1 MQGYRLLPNKA
12 DHFVDGTI
20 TGFGQAILVS
30 AFLQEIDLKNGN
42 IGVDEN
48 NRVIKID
55 GDQCLASVLGVKE
68 TFDLTPKV
76 IAELPYPHDFYAS
89 HWLDLIRYKDKNTGL
104 YDTLFRSGI
113 VPNERDSMK
122 NSNLFRAEVNQAMLK
137 ICLLPDEYIEKFVA
151 TYMLP
156 DGQEYVK
163 NIKWKGKIGGI
174 EERNYVDFI
183 KHRRDVL
190 MESAL
195 KNESFINYLLGSEA
209 QEDAISFIEHIR
221 DFRAGGEPIL
231 SESQAVTESINSV
244 IKDLKTGATLAS
256 LTQLGLNLDSL
267 SIALRQQEEI
277 DTKLLSLGG
286 KVDLLLNNIEQLE
299 VVDQYTK
306 SELELNTIYNSYV
319 QLKKQQILPLSEPSY
334 IDLFQSDQTR
344 RRSNEVVFKIFLKES
359 VTPVLGKCIV
369 ALQKNN
375 LEQLE
380 QLLKEFPK
388 KIDWPDN
395 INIPEAAVAKE
406 RMNMI
411 KRIVENKVIIEA
423 KILPVLEQSRGFLE
437 TKDLSSAQRIINT
450 LPSDEII
457 NSMIINGDLKEQI
470 IETKKELLVNIAE
483 LIQENKTKNDQVSL
497 LVEITKQVTALE
509 KNYQLDLTQL
519 EVHLN
524 ALDHCLKAIEI
535 LKAQINEPSNKH
547 KVPAISDLHDLESRL
562 KKIAE
567 NLSTKAEITS
577 LHVDEKL
584 AINPSTL
591 RADPKEELDTTLAET
606 KYSEIKF
613 EPKNKAS
620 FPDNIQKEGADILEN
635 KPTLPNEVKVRI
647 NIMRIP
653 RNEREENILAVYSV
667 LNNNDLIRNQDGS
680 IPNIIKEIQDIVGK
694 LDPSK
699 EEEIANAILVI
710 KGKII
715 HSGESGST
723 ENVSD
728 IINAFSKPGCCD
740 FKKIRAELAE
750 NPSMNDIM
758 NPIRWNISG
767 NN

>member
-1 MQGYRLLPNKA
+1 M
-12 DHFVDGTI
+12 
-20 TGFGQAILVS
+20 
-30 AFLQEIDLKNGN
+30 
-42 IGVDEN
+42 
-48 NRVIKID
+48 
-55 GDQCLASVLGVKE
+55 
-68 TFDLTPKV
+68 
-76 IAELPYPHDFYAS
+76 
-89 HWLDLIRYKDKNTGL
+89 
-104 YDTLFRSGI
+104 
-113 VPNERDSMK
+113 
-122 NSNLFRAEVNQAMLK
+122 
-137 ICLLPDEYIEKFVA
+137 
-151 TYMLP
+151 
-156 DGQEYVK
+156 
-163 NIKWKGKIGGI
+163 
-174 EERNYVDFI
+174 
-183 KHRRDVL
+183 
-190 MESAL
+190 
-195 KNESFINYLLGSEA
+195 
-209 QEDAISFIEHIR
+209 
-221 DFRAGGEPIL
+221 
-231 SESQAVTESINSV
+231 
-244 IKDLKTGATLAS
+244 
-256 LTQLGLNLDSL
+256 
-267 SIALRQQEEI
+267 
-277 DTKLLSLGG
+277 
-286 KVDLLLNNIEQLE
+286 
-299 VVDQYTK
+299 
-306 SELELNTIYNSYV
+306 
-319 QLKKQQILPLSEPSY
+319 
-334 IDLFQSDQTR
+334 
-344 RRSNEVVFKIFLKES
+344 
-359 VTPVLGKCIV
+359 
-369 ALQKNN
+369 
-375 LEQLE
+375 
-380 QLLKEFPK
+380 
-388 KIDWPDN
+388 
-395 INIPEAAVAKE
+395 
-406 RMNMI
+406 
-411 KRIVENKVIIEA
+411 
-423 KILPVLEQSRGFLE
+423 
-437 TKDLSSAQRIINT
+437 
-450 LPSDEII
+450 
-457 NSMIINGDLKEQI
+457 
-470 IETKKELLVNIAE
+470 
-483 LIQENKTKNDQVSL
+483 
-497 LVEITKQVTALE
+497 

-740 FKKIRAELAE
+740 FKNSRRIGRESLYE
-750 NPSMNDIM
+750 RHYESH
-758 NPIRWNISG
+758 
-767 NN
+767 